1 MKDFLNVK
9 KGKGVYATYDRV
21 VYSTGLLIVNSF
33 LKYAS
38 ARLSIE
44 SISSTIGEENCSVE
58 AAELLSLIVSAV
70 AKRNVSAE
78 ELLESTDDKLEKISK
93 YMKERDHN
101 LSILDKH
108 FGLSKETIE
117 EFYDLWKETYPKMTG
132 GIGGSVVITCTDGLL
147 NGLFVY
153 LNGNATKE
161 EYVTFCNK
169 FLNNPLIPKDIFR
182 KARKMVFLTARLL
195 HEHVQDL
202 IIREVISV
210 VVKKEEGAEQVN
222 SQELDG
228 LKIAVV
234 TKCLFPIAKT
244 YSEIEKLLSLTK
256 HRIVSDFVK
265 EVQKQASHL
274 EADLDTERQ
283 EVKEEVTD
291 DK

>member
-21 VYSTGLLIVNSF
+21 VYSTGLLIVDSF

-78 ELLESTDDKLEKISK
+78 ELLESTDSKLEKISK
-93 YMKERDHN
+93 YMKERDEN

-108 FGLSKETIE
+108 FGLNKETIE
-117 EFYDLWKETYPKMTG
+117 EFYNLWKEKYPKMTD
-132 GIGGSVVITCTDGLL
+132 GIGGSIVMTCSNGLIT
-147 NGLFVY
+147 GLFVY
-153 LNGNATKE
+153 LNNQATKE
-161 EYVTFCNK
+161 EYIAFCNK
-169 FLNNPLIPKDIFR
+169 FADNPLIPKDIFH
-182 KARKMVFLTARLL
+182 KVRKMVFLTARLL
-195 HEHVQDL
+195 HEYVQSL
-202 IIREVISV
+202 IVKEVVSV
-210 VVKKEEGAEQVN
+210 VVKKEEGAEQAN
-222 SQELDG
+222 SQGLDG

-244 YSEIEKLLSLTK
+244 YSEIEKLLGLTK
-256 HRIVSDFVK
+256 HRLVSDFVK
-265 EVQKQASHL
+265 EVQKRASHL
-274 EADLDTERQ
+274 EADLDTENEQ
-283 EVKEEVTD
+283 TKEEVVN